1 MNFIQLNQ
9 NNIANQH
16 ICCGFSDKK
25 CSAGYQMK
33 KDWLSKEFEKGYVF
47 RKGDVRHKVF
57 IEYGPAEESW
67 YPVDAAGYMM
77 LGCFWVA
84 GQYKG
89 KGNGKA
95 LLEDCLK
102 DTEHTNGVAVL
113 SSKKKMPFLSDARF
127 LKMNGFEVCDTAPPF
142 FELLV
147 RKNKQDA
154 PTPKFMPHIKKNEL
168 PGEKGLTV
176 FYTNQCVFTNYYVN
190 VEYQN
195 ISKEFNLPLE
205 IIHIKSREEITKVP
219 SAFPIHNVYLDGE
232 FLTHEI
238 LTVKRF
244 KKLMAKQKP

>member
-1 MNFIQLNQ
+1 MKFLEVDKTNL
-9 NNIANQH
+9 AEEH

-25 CSAGYQMK
+25 CVAGYQMK
-33 KDWLSKEFEKGYVF
+33 KDWLSNEFDNGYKF

-57 IEYGPAEESW
+57 IEYGPAEKSW
-67 YPVDAAGYMM
+67 YPVVAPGYLM

-95 LLEDCLK
+95 LLDSCFADAEK
-102 DTEHTNGVAVL
+102 TNGVVVL
-113 SSKKKMPFLSDARF
+113 SSIKKKPFLSDPKF

-147 RKNKQDA
+147 RKNNPAASD
-154 PTPKFMPHIKKNEL
+154 PKFMPHVKENRVTGK
-168 PGEKGLTV
+168 KGLTV
-176 FYTNQCVFTNYYVN
+176 FYTHQCVFTDYYVN

-195 ISKEFNLPLE
+195 ISKEFSLPLE
-205 IIHIKSREEITKVP
+205 IIHIKSKDEITKVP
-219 SAFPIHNVYLDGE
+219 SAFPIHNIYLDGE

-238 LTVKRF
+238 QTVKRF
-244 KKLMAKQKP
+244 GKLMAKRK